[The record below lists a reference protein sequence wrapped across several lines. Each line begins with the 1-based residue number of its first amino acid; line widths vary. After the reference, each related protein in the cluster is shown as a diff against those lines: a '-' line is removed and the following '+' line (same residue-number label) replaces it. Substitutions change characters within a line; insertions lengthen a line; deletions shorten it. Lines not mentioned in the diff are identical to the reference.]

1 MLVSAYGV
9 PAPDSGDQVMVAL
22 VLRDGAAFDA
32 ASFAAWLDAQ
42 ADLSPKW
49 QPRFVR
55 VCKALP
61 STPTNKILTRSLAH
75 EKFRSDR
82 VHSDAVY
89 LRARG
94 EGQFRLFGEEEE
106 SSLRD
111 AFTSHGRRA
120 AWDL

>member
-1 MLVSAYGV
+1 
-9 PAPDSGDQVMVAL
+9 MVAL

-32 ASFAAWLDAQ
+32 TSFAEWLDAQ
-42 ADLSPKW
+42 ADLGPKW

-55 VCKALP
+55 LCETLP
-61 STPTNKILTRSLAH
+61 STPTNKILTRTLAY

-82 VHSDAVY
+82 VHGDAVY
-89 LRARG
+89 VRARG
-94 EGQFRLFGEEEE
+94 EEHFRLFGHEDE

-111 AFTSHGRRA
+111 AFTSHGRHA

>member
-1 MLVSAYGV
+1 
-9 PAPDSGDQVMVAL
+9 MVAL

-32 ASFAAWLDAQ
+32 ASFAAWLDSQ

-49 QPRFVR
+49 QPRFLR
-55 VCKALP
+55 VCEALP
-61 STPTNKILTRSLAH
+61 STPTNKIVTRTLVH

-82 VHSDAVY
+82 VHGDTVY

-94 EGQFRLFGEEEE
+94 EPEFRLFDEEDE